1 MKQQLWKMLLLTS
14 FILSALGL
22 AGCGGGGSTATTSG
36 TAITVSGT
44 ALAGAPLFG
53 NAWIKDANGKKKG
66 PVAIDKNGNFAFT
79 NMTGMQAPFIL
90 QADGTAGTNSYRLC
104 SMATGGG
111 TANINPMTN
120 LAVAA
125 VTGKDPAAVFT
136 DPTANN
142 IKNSINDT
150 AVAVAI
156 AQIKAMLKPILDAYN
171 ASAVDPLKGS
181 IAATNAG
188 LDGVFDVVKINVTP
202 DNTGAAQVSVSNN
215 LTNSTILQT
224 QTVSTAVAD
233 TTQTA
238 ATITTQT
245 TGLSTDAANLQAITA
260 RLQLLATELGKTT
273 PNLDPFFAANFG
285 IDSGLD
291 RAHAILQLTPP
302 GKITGISPISVVQK
316 TANGTSFDYEVSF
329 LAYFADGSSG
339 APDDNFIFTNEGG
352 VWKLKG
358 NGYKSYV
365 RIRPQAYRWIDAVGT
380 TTIKTGLEVQ
390 AEDPGVIGIASV
402 TFTGP
407 GLPAAGLTMT
417 TVGTGVTYFNIIQA
431 QQDPSLNALTDQW
444 NFIPLGDATITNTFA
459 AMAAPFTY
467 TITVKDAAGATI
479 ETRTKKL
486 ATGPLLSATLDATYF
501 PTISGLASQAMS
513 LLTGKSSISF
523 LFAKP
528 TAYAVQELQA
538 NLSFWNGTSN
548 GYYDAVPLLTDT
560 QATITGGIP
569 STLQGAWLSMQA
581 RDGGDRRFDTVLI
594 FK

>member
-14 FILSALGL
+14 FILSALGIS
-22 AGCGGGGSTATTSG
+22 GCGGGGSTATTSG

-150 AVAVAI
+150 AVAAAI

-171 ASAVDPLKGS
+171 ASAVDPLKGNV
-181 IAATNAG
+181 AATNSG

-224 QTVSTAVAD
+224 QTVSTAVAN

-260 RLQLLATELGKTT
+260 QLQLLATELGKTT
-273 PNLDPFFAANFG
+273 PNLDPFFATNFG
-285 IDSGLD
+285 INSGLD
-291 RAHAILQLTPP
+291 RAQSILQLAPP

-316 TANGTSFDYEVSF
+316 TANGASFDYEVSF
-329 LAYFADGSSG
+329 LAYFADGSNG

-352 VWKLKG
+352 AWRLKG
-358 NGYKSYV
+358 NNYKSYV
-365 RIRPQAYRWIDAVGT
+365 RIQPQAYRWIDAVGT
-380 TTIKTGLEVQ
+380 TTVKTGLDVE
-390 AEDPGVIGIASV
+390 AEDPGVIGIA
-402 TFTGP
+402 TITITGP

-417 TVGTGVTYFNIIQA
+417 SVGVGVTYFNIIQA
-431 QQDPSLNALTDQW
+431 QQDPTLNTLTNQW
-444 NFIPLGDATITNTFA
+444 NFLPLSDATITGTFA
-459 AMAAPFTY
+459 ATAAPFTY
-467 TITVKDAAGATI
+467 TFTVKDANGATI

-486 ATGPLLSATLDATYF
+486 AVGPLLSATLDATYF

-523 LFAKP
+523 FFAKP
-528 TAYAVQELQA
+528 TAYTVQEQRA
-538 NLSFWNGTSN
+538 NLSFWNETSN
-548 GYYDAVPLLTDT
+548 GYYDTEPLLTDT

-569 STLQGAWLSMQA
+569 STLQGAWLSMGA
-581 RDGGDRRFDTVLI
+581 RDGSGRRFDAVLI